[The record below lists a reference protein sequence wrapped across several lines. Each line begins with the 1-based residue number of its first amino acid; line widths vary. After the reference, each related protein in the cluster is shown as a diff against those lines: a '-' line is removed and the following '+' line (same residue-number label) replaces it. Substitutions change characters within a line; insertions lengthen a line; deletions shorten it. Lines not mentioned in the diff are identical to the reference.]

1 MQDRSSAAYRARWCQ
16 SRRSSTSRVRAVPAV
31 SRRTACE
38 RSRSPSSASN
48 VLMSSDCVATRRARI
63 SLRRRASETRTV
75 TVRLAAMQSLLCM
88 TIRSWPHTGLAAE
101 GTRATRASHLRTQEQ
116 RSVEGLARIADLDPE
131 VPPFVAREQAA
142 QLVPS
147 DLEVVDENHG
157 PSVGAGRHDLPSER
171 AGEQLEAAGAW
182 MSRHVA
188 ARQPG
193 ADALAHLAPGR
204 LPGPDGKDEAQPG
217 PGAVATL
224 YGLEE
229 LPVAIHC
236 ESERPNGSGGVQILV
251 DHRPVIVHGSA
262 PYHAREVASPRK
274 ASSLGEWPRT
284 CTASGRGGLRDG
296 VDHQDQPAGDPEA
309 VASRI
314 GRSSERNVRETR
326 LKRRDRVVRVL
337 TPPLPG
343 PTFRAAVRDVLD
355 DYRMNRKRSLLDVER
370 HVRLHLGPFFG
381 RRRLAAI
388 TTADIR
394 RYVLRRQEEGARN
407 ATINRELSVL
417 KRAFTL
423 AIAAG
428 TLASRPHIALLR
440 EDNVRRGFFE
450 AEDFEAVRRRLSPD
464 LHDFR
469 RTAVRNLVRA
479 GVPER
484 VAMQMVGWKS
494 RQMLDR
500 YHIVSASDLIE
511 AARKLDA
518 ARSREV

>member
-1 MQDRSSAAYRARWCQ
+1 MRA
-16 SRRSSTSRVRAVPAV
+16 
-31 SRRTACE
+31 
-38 RSRSPSSASN
+38 
-48 VLMSSDCVATRRARI
+48 
-63 SLRRRASETRTV
+63 
-75 TVRLAAMQSLLCM
+75 
-88 TIRSWPHTGLAAE
+88 
-101 GTRATRASHLRTQEQ
+101 
-116 RSVEGLARIADLDPE
+116 
-131 VPPFVAREQAA
+131 
-142 QLVPS
+142 
-147 DLEVVDENHG
+147 
-157 PSVGAGRHDLPSER
+157 
-171 AGEQLEAAGAW
+171 
-182 MSRHVA
+182 
-188 ARQPG
+188 
-193 ADALAHLAPGR
+193 
-204 LPGPDGKDEAQPG
+204 
-217 PGAVATL
+217 
-224 YGLEE
+224 
-229 LPVAIHC
+229 
-236 ESERPNGSGGVQILV
+236 
-251 DHRPVIVHGSA
+251 
-262 PYHAREVASPRK
+262 
-274 ASSLGEWPRT
+274 
-284 CTASGRGGLRDG
+284 
-296 VDHQDQPAGDPEA
+296 
-309 VASRI
+309 
-314 GRSSERNVRETR
+314 TR

-450 AEDFEAVRRRLSPD
+450 TEDFEAVRRRLSPD
-464 LHDFR
+464 LADFVSFLYTTGWRWRSEAARLRWTNVAFDAGEVRLEPGTTKTGEGRVFPFTADLRALLERRRAVTRARERELGRLVPHVFTRANGEPLGTFNKAWATACRAAGVPGRVLHDFR

-500 YHIVSASDLIE
+500 YHIVSAGDLIE

-518 ARSREV
+518 ARSRVV